1 MRTKITN
8 KLIAFKAPNTF
19 AKKLDKY
26 ANLEMMSKSDIIRQA
41 VQAQFKQFD
50 EKYTSPANSTWKSLN
65 RA

>member
-26 ANLEMMSKSDIIRQA
+26 ASLEMMSKSDIIRQA

-50 EKYTSPANSTWKSLN
+50 EKVHKAS
-65 RA
+65 